1 MVFTFAKFF
10 AKNGC
15 DSEILTTLTALS
27 AEGEKGRGKEIE
39 KENER
44 GGERSSLQ
52 KVFVNLYKNIF
63 IRWTPV
69 NRYITYSW

>member
-1 MVFTFAKFF
+1 VFTFAKFF
-10 AKNGC
+10 TKNGC

-27 AEGEKGRGKEIE
+27 AEGERGWVGGEEIE

-52 KVFVNLYKNIF
+52 KSVCKF
-63 IRWTPV
+63 IQKYFYMMDTGK
-69 NRYITYSW
+69 